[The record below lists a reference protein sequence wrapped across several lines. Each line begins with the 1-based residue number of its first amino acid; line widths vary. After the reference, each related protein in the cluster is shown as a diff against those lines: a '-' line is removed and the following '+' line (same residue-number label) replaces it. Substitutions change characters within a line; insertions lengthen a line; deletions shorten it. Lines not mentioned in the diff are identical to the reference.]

1 MDDIIRVEDVLN
13 TPVEYAHSA
22 EVRSLAPAVVLILE
36 QDAPARMQFL
46 RTTEE
51 EEDTLA
57 GWAREDQLA
66 GRVLDAYFGDD
77 DDDSERWERE
87 DDYAARLDAG
97 ERLQSLRLTDHEQ
110 GGSIK

>member
-1 MDDIIRVEDVLN
+1 MDTVITVEDVLN

-36 QDAPARMQFL
+36 RDAPARMQFL

-51 EEDTLA
+51 EEDMLA
-57 GWAREDQLA
+57 KWARGDALA

-77 DDDSERWERE
+77 DLDSERFERE
-87 DDYAARLDAG
+87 DDYTLRMTTGVAVVTDADRRGAR
-97 ERLQSLRLTDHEQ
+97 
-110 GGSIK
+110 